1 MLMPLRKRPRSETCA
16 TVELSFSG
24 PVRRHMSCNCK
35 SLLQCS
41 PFLRLGDSAPMGEVR
56 NLRHDVIEEVGWSR
70 WRFHLSFKVRPIV
83 VVIRTLSAFSGWCV
97 AGCPAPPQGF
107 PGYVPQGFPGYV
119 PQFSLLFSRFP
130 SFQFSSFASPDFG
143 NPASDNPGSASG
155 NPILLSIRHIRSV
168 AKIMACCPHKRVRL
182 QRSVAPPGKSSTHHV
197 IQPKLT

>member
-56 NLRHDVIEEVGWSR
+56 NLRHDVIEEVGWRR

-97 AGCPAPPQGF
+97 AEKQAAPPRPKVF
-107 PGYVPQGFPGYV
+107 PATSPSSHFCFPAFPAFNFRV
-119 PQFSLLFSRFP
+119 SRL
-130 SFQFSSFASPDFG
+130 QI
-143 NPASDNPGSASG
+143 SAI
-155 NPILLSIRHIRSV
+155 PHLTIQDQHLAIRS
-168 AKIMACCPHKRVRL
+168 
-182 QRSVAPPGKSSTHHV
+182 SSLSDTFV
-197 IQPKLT
+197 V